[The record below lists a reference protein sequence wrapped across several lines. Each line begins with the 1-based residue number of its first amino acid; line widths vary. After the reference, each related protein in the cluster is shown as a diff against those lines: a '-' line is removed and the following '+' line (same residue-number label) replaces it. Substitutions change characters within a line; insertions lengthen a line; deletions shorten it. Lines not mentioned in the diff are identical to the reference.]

1 MLTSDELRAKI
12 DHYVATINRRDPED
26 IAALF
31 TEDGVQA
38 DPVSNPPNVGRTAI
52 AEFFRNGIAAS
63 DNWTFEASDVHT
75 CAQHVAIHFRITVET
90 GGSLMIIDGI
100 EVFTAAED
108 GLFSSVY
115 AYWDDADL
123 TFG

>member
-1 MLTSDELRAKI
+1 MSIPA
-12 DHYVATINRRDPED
+12 
-26 IAALF
+26 
-31 TEDGVQA
+31 
-38 DPVSNPPNVGRTAI
+38 
-52 AEFFRNGIAAS
+52 
-63 DNWTFEASDVHT
+63 
-75 CAQHVAIHFRITVET
+75 AQHVAIHFRITVET